1 LTYNKTSHLVVVPT
15 YNEVKNIEK
24 FLKELLQFDISILV
38 VDDNSPDGTA
48 DVVSKMSENYENI
61 YLKNRS
67 GKLGLGSAYRD
78 GFKWGLEKNF
88 NYLIEMD
95 ADFSHRF
102 ADLES
107 ILNSSITS
115 DVVIGSR
122 YIRGGGSSGWD
133 FKRKL
138 LSKYANLISMLLLR
152 SKVRDMTSGFRCY
165 SSKTLELIEYYNTS
179 TNGYSF
185 QIEMTLRSVVKKLN
199 IIEIPILFTER
210 ELGNSKMSQNI
221 VLEALSFLLKN
232 GIRRW
237 LNLKIM

>member
-1 LTYNKTSHLVVVPT
+1 MNYNKTSHLVIVPT

-24 FLKELLQFDISILV
+24 FLKELLQFNVSVLV
-38 VDDNSPDGTA
+38 VDDNSPDGTS

-152 SKVRDMTSGFRCY
+152 SRVRDMTSGFRCY
-165 SSKTLELIEYYNTS
+165 SSQALELIEYYNTS

-199 IIEIPILFTER
+199 ILEIPILFTER

>member
-1 LTYNKTSHLVVVPT
+1 MTYNKTSHLVIVPT

-24 FLKELLQFDISILV
+24 FLKELLQFNVSVLV

-67 GKLGLGSAYRD
+67 GKLGLGSAYRA

-107 ILNSSITS
+107 ILNSSNSS

-152 SKVRDMTSGFRCY
+152 SRVRDMTSGFRCY
-165 SSKTLELIEYYNTS
+165 SSKALELVEYYNTS

-199 IIEIPILFTER
+199 ISEIPILFTER

-221 VLEALSFLLKN
+221 VLEAVSFLLKN

>member
-1 LTYNKTSHLVVVPT
+1 MNYNKTSHLVIVPT

-48 DVVSKMSENYENI
+48 DVVSKMLENYENI

-67 GKLGLGSAYRD
+67 GKLGLGSAYRA

-107 ILNSSITS
+107 ILKSSITS

-138 LSKYANLISMLLLR
+138 LSKYANLISMLMLR
-152 SKVRDMTSGFRCY
+152 SNVRDMTSGFRCY
-165 SSKTLELIEYYNTS
+165 SSKTLEIIEYYNTS

>member
-1 LTYNKTSHLVVVPT
+1 MTYNKTSHLVIVPT

-24 FLKELLQFDISILV
+24 FLKELLQFNVSVLV
-38 VDDNSPDGTA
+38 VDDNSPDGTS
-48 DVVSKMSENYENI
+48 DVVSKMSENYENL

-138 LSKYANLISMLLLR
+138 LSKYANLISMLMLR
-152 SKVRDMTSGFRCY
+152 SNVRDMTSGFRCY

-199 IIEIPILFTER
+199 ILEIPILFTER

>member
-1 LTYNKTSHLVVVPT
+1 MTYNKTSHLVIVPT

-24 FLKELLQFDISILV
+24 FLNELLEFDVSVLV

-48 DVVSKMSENYENI
+48 NVISKMSENYENI

-67 GKLGLGSAYRD
+67 GKLGLGSAYRA

-102 ADLES
+102 TDLES
-107 ILNSSITS
+107 ILNSSNSS

-138 LSKYANLISMLLLR
+138 LSKYAN
-152 SKVRDMTSGFRCY
+152 FH
-165 SSKTLELIEYYNTS
+165 
-179 TNGYSF
+179 
-185 QIEMTLRSVVKKLN
+185 
-199 IIEIPILFTER
+199 
-210 ELGNSKMSQNI
+210 
-221 VLEALSFLLKN
+221 
-232 GIRRW
+232 
-237 LNLKIM
+237 

>member
-1 LTYNKTSHLVVVPT
+1 MNYNKTSHLVIVPT

-24 FLKELLQFDISILV
+24 FLKELLQFNVSVLV

-48 DVVSKMSENYENI
+48 DVISKMSENYENI

-138 LSKYANLISMLLLR
+138 LSKYANLISMLMLR
-152 SKVRDMTSGFRCY
+152 SQLRDMTSGFRCY
-165 SSKTLELIEYYNTS
+165 SSEALELIEYYNTS

-199 IIEIPILFTER
+199 ILEIPILFTER

>member
-1 LTYNKTSHLVVVPT
+1 MNYNKTSHLVIVPT

-67 GKLGLGSAYRD
+67 GKLGLGSAYRA

-88 NYLIEMD
+88 NYFIEMD

-152 SKVRDMTSGFRCY
+152 SRVRDMTSGFRCY
-165 SSKTLELIEYYNTS
+165 SSKALELIEYYNTS

-199 IIEIPILFTER
+199 ILEIPILFTER

>member
-1 LTYNKTSHLVVVPT
+1 MTYNKSSHLVIVPT
-15 YNEVKNIEK
+15 YNEVNNIEK
-24 FLKELLQFDISILV
+24 FLEKLLKFDISVLV

-48 DVVSKMSENYENI
+48 KLVSKMSEKHKNI
-61 YLKNRS
+61 YLKNRP

-78 GFKWGLEKNF
+78 GFTWGLEHNF

-102 ADLES
+102 DDLGK
-107 ILNSSITS
+107 ILSSSITS

-122 YIRGGGSSGWD
+122 YIKGGGSSGWD
-133 FKRKL
+133 LKRKL
-138 LSKYANLISMLLLR
+138 LSKYANLTSMILLR
-152 SKVRDMTSGFRCY
+152 SRVRDMTSGFRCY
-165 SSKTLELIEYYNTS
+165 SSKSLELIEYYNTA

-185 QIEMTLRSVVKKLN
+185 QIEMTLRSVIKKLK
-199 IIEIPILFTER
+199 ILEVPILFIER

-221 VLEALSFLLKN
+221 VLEALSFLMKN

>member
-1 LTYNKTSHLVVVPT
+1 MTYNKTSHLVIVPT

-24 FLKELLQFDISILV
+24 FLKELLQFNVSVLV

-67 GKLGLGSAYRD
+67 GKLGLGSAYRA

-102 ADLES
+102 TDLES
-107 ILNSSITS
+107 ILNSSNSS

-122 YIRGGGSSGWD
+122 YISGGGSTGWD
-133 FKRKL
+133 TRRKL
-138 LSKYANLISMLLLR
+138 LSATANKISQILLR
-152 SKVRDMTSGFRCY
+152 SSIKDMTSGFRCY
-165 SSKTLELIEYYNTS
+165 SKDSLEKINYS
-179 TNGYSF
+179 DTNSDGYSF
-185 QIEMTLRSVVKKLN
+185 QIEMTLRSIVNNLSIK
-199 IIEIPILFTER
+199 EIPIIFNER
-210 ELGNSKMSQNI
+210 RLGKSKMSKSI
-221 VLEALSFLLKN
+221 IFEALLFLLRN
-232 GIRRW
+232 GIKRW
-237 LNLKIM
+237 LNLKIS

>member
-1 LTYNKTSHLVVVPT
+1 MTYNKTSHLVIVPT

-24 FLKELLQFDISILV
+24 FLKELLQFDVSVLV
-38 VDDNSPDGTA
+38 VDDNSPDGTS
-48 DVVSKMSENYENI
+48 DVVSKLLENYENI

-67 GKLGLGSAYRD
+67 AKLGLGSAYRD

-102 ADLES
+102 TDLES
-107 ILNSSITS
+107 ILNSSNSS

-152 SKVRDMTSGFRCY
+152 SHVRDMTSGFRCY
-165 SSKTLELIEYYNTS
+165 NSKTLELIEYYNTS

-199 IIEIPILFTER
+199 ILEIPILFTER

>member
-1 LTYNKTSHLVVVPT
+1 LNYNKTSHLVIVPT

-138 LSKYANLISMLLLR
+138 LSKYANLISMLMLR
-152 SKVRDMTSGFRCY
+152 SNVRDMTSGFRCY

-199 IIEIPILFTER
+199 ILEIPILFTER

>member
-1 LTYNKTSHLVVVPT
+1 MTYNKTSHLVIVPT

-24 FLKELLQFDISILV
+24 FLKELLQFDVSVLV
-38 VDDNSPDGTA
+38 VDDNSPDGTS
-48 DVVSKMSENYENI
+48 DVVSKMSEIYENI

-152 SKVRDMTSGFRCY
+152 SHVRDMTSGFRCY
-165 SSKTLELIEYYNTS
+165 NSKTLELIEYYNTS

-199 IIEIPILFTER
+199 ILEIPILFTER

>member
-1 LTYNKTSHLVVVPT
+1 MTYNKTSHLVIVPT

-24 FLKELLQFDISILV
+24 FLKELLQFNVSVLV
-38 VDDNSPDGTA
+38 VDDNSPDGTS
-48 DVVSKMSENYENI
+48 DVVSKMSENYENL

-107 ILNSSITS
+107 ILNSSNSS

-152 SKVRDMTSGFRCY
+152 SRVRDMTSGFRCY
-165 SSKTLELIEYYNTS
+165 SSQALELIEYYNTS

-199 IIEIPILFTER
+199 ISEIPILFTER

-221 VLEALSFLLKN
+221 VLEAVSFLLKN

>member
-1 LTYNKTSHLVVVPT
+1 LNYNKTSHLVIVPT

-48 DVVSKMSENYENI
+48 DVVSKMLENYENI

-67 GKLGLGSAYRD
+67 GKLGLGSAYRA

-107 ILNSSITS
+107 ILNSSNSS

-152 SKVRDMTSGFRCY
+152 SRVRDMTSGFRCY
-165 SSKTLELIEYYNTS
+165 SSKALELIEYYNTS

-185 QIEMTLRSVVKKLN
+185 QIEMTLRCVVKKLN
-199 IIEIPILFTER
+199 ISEIPILFTER

-221 VLEALSFLLKN
+221 VLEAVSFLLKN